1 MKQCYLS
8 WMSAGYYKKLK
19 IKVEANKMS
28 KRLAASFAK
37 AKKENRGVLGIFVSA
52 GDPDTNT
59 CIKILDGLV
68 KSGVDMIELGMPFS
82 DPMADGPAIQAA
94 SLRALKS
101 GMNLKGSL
109 EIVSQFRKKHA
120 HTPLI
125 LMGYYNPIY
134 RYGVELFLKDSQ
146 AAGADG
152 LIIVDLPPEEDAE
165 LCDLNQNSELDFIRL
180 ITPTT
185 LGDRLPFVLEKAS
198 GFIYYVSIAGITG
211 TKSAQMDS
219 ISSAVNRI
227 KQVSDLPV
235 VTGFGIRTAEQ
246 AAHIALLGDG
256 AIVGSAVVE
265 IIAESNMQNLTA
277 EKTSEKVSDFTKS
290 LADAISTH
298 KT

>member
-1 MKQCYLS
+1 
-8 WMSAGYYKKLK
+8 MSAGYYKKLQ
-19 IKVEANKMS
+19 IEVEAHKMS

-37 AKKENRGVLGIFVSA
+37 AKQENRGILGIFVSA

-59 CIKILDGLV
+59 SIKILDGLV
-68 KSGVDMIELGMPFS
+68 ESGVDMIELGMPFS

-94 SLRALKS
+94 SLRAIKS
-101 GMNLKGSL
+101 GMTLRGSL
-109 EIVSQFRKKHA
+109 EIASQFRKKHGD
-120 HTPLI
+120 TPLI

-134 RYGVELFLKDSQ
+134 RYGVELFLKEAQ

-152 LIIVDLPPEEDAE
+152 LIIVDLPPEEDVE
-165 LCDLNQNSELDFIRL
+165 LCNPSQNSELDFIRL

-185 LGDRLPFVLEKAS
+185 LGDRLPHVLEKAS

-211 TKSAQMDS
+211 TKSAQMES

-246 AAHIALLGDG
+246 AAHIASLGDG

-265 IIAESNMQNLTA
+265 IIAESDTQNLSAEDTA
-277 EKTSEKVSDFTKS
+277 RKVSDFTKL
-290 LADAISTH
+290 LADAISAH
-298 KT
+298 KPE

>member
-1 MKQCYLS
+1 
-8 WMSAGYYKKLK
+8 MSAGYYKKLQ
-19 IKVEANKMS
+19 IEVEAHKMS

-37 AKKENRGVLGIFVSA
+37 AKQENRGILGIFVSA

-59 CIKILDGLV
+59 SIKILDGLV
-68 KSGVDMIELGMPFS
+68 ESGVDMIELGMPFS

-94 SLRALKS
+94 SLRAIKS
-101 GMNLKGSL
+101 GMTLRGSL
-109 EIVSQFRKKHA
+109 EIASQFRKKHGD
-120 HTPLI
+120 TPLI

-134 RYGVELFLKDSQ
+134 RYGVELFLKDAQ

-152 LIIVDLPPEEDAE
+152 LIIVDLPPEEDVE
-165 LCDLNQNSELDFIRL
+165 LCNPSQNSELDFIRL

-185 LGDRLPFVLEKAS
+185 LGDRLPHVLEKAS

-211 TKSAQMDS
+211 TKSAQMES

-246 AAHIALLGDG
+246 AAHIASLGDG

-265 IIAESNMQNLTA
+265 IIAESDTQNLSAEDTA
-277 EKTSEKVSDFTKS
+277 RKVSDFTKS
-290 LADAISTH
+290 LADAISAH
-298 KT
+298 KPE

>member
-1 MKQCYLS
+1 
-8 WMSAGYYKKLK
+8 MSGDYSDKLQIK
-19 IKVEANKMS
+19 IEANNMS

-37 AKKENRGVLGIFVSA
+37 AKQEKRGILGIFVSA
-52 GDPDTNT
+52 GDPDINT
-59 CIKILDGLV
+59 SIKILDGLV
-68 KSGVDMIELGMPFS
+68 ESGVDMIELGMPFS

-94 SLRALKS
+94 SLRAIKS
-101 GMNLKGSL
+101 GMTLKGSL
-109 EIVSQFRKKHA
+109 EIASEFREKHA
-120 HTPLI
+120 DTPLI

-134 RYGVELFLKDSQ
+134 RYGVELFLKDAQ

-152 LIIVDLPPEEDAE
+152 LIIVDLPPEEDVE
-165 LCDLNQNSELDFIRL
+165 LCDPSQNSELDFIRL

-185 LGDRLPFVLEKAS
+185 LSDRLPFVLKKAS

-211 TKSAQMDS
+211 TKSALIES

-246 AAHIALLGDG
+246 AAHIASLGDG

-265 IIAESNMQNLTA
+265 IIAESNAQNLSAENTA
-277 EKTSEKVSDFTKS
+277 RKVSEFAKS
-290 LADAISTH
+290 LADAISAH
-298 KT
+298 KP

>member
-1 MKQCYLS
+1 
-8 WMSAGYYKKLK
+8 
-19 IKVEANKMS
+19 MS

-37 AKKENRGVLGIFVSA
+37 AKQENRGILGIFVSA

-59 CIKILDGLV
+59 SIKILDGLV
-68 KSGVDMIELGMPFS
+68 ESGVDMIELGMPFS

-94 SLRALKS
+94 SLRAIKS
-101 GMNLKGSL
+101 GMTLRGSL
-109 EIVSQFRKKHA
+109 EIASQFRKKHA
-120 HTPLI
+120 YTPLI

-134 RYGVELFLKDSQ
+134 RYGVELFLKDAQ

-152 LIIVDLPPEEDAE
+152 LIIVDLPPEEDVE
-165 LCDLNQNSELDFIRL
+165 LCNPSQNSELDFIRL

-185 LGDRLPFVLEKAS
+185 LGDRLPHVLEKAS

-211 TKSAQMDS
+211 TKSAQMES

-246 AAHIALLGDG
+246 AAHIASLGDG

-265 IIAESNMQNLTA
+265 IIAESDTQNLSAEDTA
-277 EKTSEKVSDFTKS
+277 RKVSDFTKL
-290 LADAISTH
+290 LADAISAH
-298 KT
+298 KPE

>member
-1 MKQCYLS
+1 
-8 WMSAGYYKKLK
+8 MSVGYYKKLQ
-19 IKVEANKMS
+19 IEVEAHKMS

-37 AKKENRGVLGIFVSA
+37 AKQENRGILGIFVSA

-59 CIKILDGLV
+59 SIKILDGLV
-68 KSGVDMIELGMPFS
+68 ESGVDMIELGMPFS

-94 SLRALKS
+94 SLRAIKS
-101 GMNLKGSL
+101 GMTLRGSL
-109 EIVSQFRKKHA
+109 EIASQFRKKHGD
-120 HTPLI
+120 TPLI

-134 RYGVELFLKDSQ
+134 RYGVELFLKDAQ

-152 LIIVDLPPEEDAE
+152 LIIVDLPPEEDVE
-165 LCDLNQNSELDFIRL
+165 LCNPSQNSELDFIRL

-185 LGDRLPFVLEKAS
+185 LGDRLPHVLEKAS

-211 TKSAQMDS
+211 TKSAQMES

-246 AAHIALLGDG
+246 AAHIASLGDG
-256 AIVGSAVVE
+256 AIVGSAVAE
-265 IIAESNMQNLTA
+265 IIAESGTQNLSAEDTA
-277 EKTSEKVSDFTKS
+277 RKVSDFTKS
-290 LADAISTH
+290 LADAISAH
-298 KT
+298 KPE

>member
-1 MKQCYLS
+1 
-8 WMSAGYYKKLK
+8 MSAGYYKKLQ
-19 IKVEANKMS
+19 IEVEAHKMS

-37 AKKENRGVLGIFVSA
+37 AKQENRGILGIFVSA

-59 CIKILDGLV
+59 SIKILDGLV
-68 KSGVDMIELGMPFS
+68 ESGVDMIELGMPFS

-94 SLRALKS
+94 SLRAIKS
-101 GMNLKGSL
+101 GMTLRGSL
-109 EIVSQFRKKHA
+109 EIASQFRKKHGD
-120 HTPLI
+120 TPLI

-134 RYGVELFLKDSQ
+134 RYGVELFLKDAQ

-152 LIIVDLPPEEDAE
+152 LIIVDLPPEEDVE
-165 LCDLNQNSELDFIRL
+165 LCNPSQNSELDFIRL

-185 LGDRLPFVLEKAS
+185 LGDRLPHVLEKAS

-211 TKSAQMDS
+211 TKSAQMES

-246 AAHIALLGDG
+246 AAHIASLGDG

-265 IIAESNMQNLTA
+265 IIAESDTQNLSAEDTA
-277 EKTSEKVSDFTKS
+277 RKVSDFTKL
-290 LADAISTH
+290 LADAISAH
-298 KT
+298 KPE

>member
-1 MKQCYLS
+1 
-8 WMSAGYYKKLK
+8 
-19 IKVEANKMS
+19 MS

-37 AKKENRGVLGIFVSA
+37 AKQENRGILGIFVSA

-59 CIKILDGLV
+59 SIKILDGLV
-68 KSGVDMIELGMPFS
+68 ESGVDMIELGMPFS

-94 SLRALKS
+94 SLRAIKS
-101 GMNLKGSL
+101 GMTLRGSL
-109 EIVSQFRKKHA
+109 EIASQFRKKHA
-120 HTPLI
+120 DTPLI

-134 RYGVELFLKDSQ
+134 RYGVELFLKDAQ

-152 LIIVDLPPEEDAE
+152 LIIVDLPPEEDVE
-165 LCDLNQNSELDFIRL
+165 LCDPSQNSELDFIRL

-211 TKSAQMDS
+211 TKSAQMES

-246 AAHIALLGDG
+246 AAHIASLGDG

-265 IIAESNMQNLTA
+265 IIAESNTQNL
-277 EKTSEKVSDFTKS
+277 
-290 LADAISTH
+290 
-298 KT
+298 

>member
-1 MKQCYLS
+1 
-8 WMSAGYYKKLK
+8 
-19 IKVEANKMS
+19 MS

-37 AKKENRGVLGIFVSA
+37 AKQENRGILGIFVSA

-59 CIKILDGLV
+59 SIKILDGLV
-68 KSGVDMIELGMPFS
+68 GSGVDMIELGMPFS

-94 SLRALKS
+94 SLRAIKS
-101 GMNLKGSL
+101 GMTLIGSL
-109 EIVSQFRKKHA
+109 EIASQFRKKHSD
-120 HTPLI
+120 TPLI

-134 RYGVELFLKDSQ
+134 RYGVELFLKDAQ

-152 LIIVDLPPEEDAE
+152 LIIVDLPPEEDVE
-165 LCDLNQNSELDFIRL
+165 LCDPSQNSELDFIRL

-211 TKSAQMDS
+211 TKSAQMES
-219 ISSAVNRI
+219 ISSAVNII

-246 AAHIALLGDG
+246 AAHIASLGDG

-265 IIAESNMQNLTA
+265 IIAESNTQNLSAEDTA
-277 EKTSEKVSDFTKS
+277 RKVSDFTKS

-298 KT
+298 KPE

>member
-1 MKQCYLS
+1 
-8 WMSAGYYKKLK
+8 MSAGYYKKLQ
-19 IKVEANKMS
+19 IEVEAHKMS

-37 AKKENRGVLGIFVSA
+37 AKQENRGILGIFVSA

-59 CIKILDGLV
+59 SIKILDGLV
-68 KSGVDMIELGMPFS
+68 ESGVDMIELGMPFS

-94 SLRALKS
+94 SLRAIKS
-101 GMNLKGSL
+101 GMTLRGSL
-109 EIVSQFRKKHA
+109 EIASQFRKKHGD
-120 HTPLI
+120 TPLI

-134 RYGVELFLKDSQ
+134 RYGVELFLKDAQ

-152 LIIVDLPPEEDAE
+152 LIIVDLPPEEDVE
-165 LCDLNQNSELDFIRL
+165 LCDPSQNSELDFIRL

-211 TKSAQMDS
+211 TKSAQMES

-246 AAHIALLGDG
+246 AAHIASLGDG

-265 IIAESNMQNLTA
+265 IIAESDTQNLSAEDTA
-277 EKTSEKVSDFTKS
+277 RKVSDFTKL
-290 LADAISTH
+290 LADAISAH
-298 KT
+298 KPE

>member
-1 MKQCYLS
+1 
-8 WMSAGYYKKLK
+8 MSAGYYKKLQ
-19 IKVEANKMS
+19 IEVEAHKMS

-37 AKKENRGVLGIFVSA
+37 AKQENRGILGIFVSA

-59 CIKILDGLV
+59 SIKILDGLV
-68 KSGVDMIELGMPFS
+68 ESGVDMIELGMPFS

-94 SLRALKS
+94 SLRAIKS
-101 GMNLKGSL
+101 GMTLRGSL
-109 EIVSQFRKKHA
+109 EIASQFRKKHGD
-120 HTPLI
+120 TPLI

-134 RYGVELFLKDSQ
+134 RYGVELFLKDAQ

-152 LIIVDLPPEEDAE
+152 LIIVDLPPEEDVE
-165 LCDLNQNSELDFIRL
+165 LCDPSQNSELDFIRL

-185 LGDRLPFVLEKAS
+185 LGDRLPYVLEKAS

-211 TKSAQMDS
+211 TKSAQMES

-246 AAHIALLGDG
+246 AAHIASLGDG

-265 IIAESNMQNLTA
+265 IIAESDTQNLSAEDTA
-277 EKTSEKVSDFTKS
+277 RKVSDFTKS
-290 LADAISTH
+290 LADAISAH
-298 KT
+298 KPE

>member
-1 MKQCYLS
+1 
-8 WMSAGYYKKLK
+8 MSAGYYKKLQ
-19 IKVEANKMS
+19 IEVEAHKMS

-37 AKKENRGVLGIFVSA
+37 AKQENRGILGIFVSA

-59 CIKILDGLV
+59 SIKILDGLV
-68 KSGVDMIELGMPFS
+68 ESGVDMIELGMPFS

-94 SLRALKS
+94 SLRAIKS
-101 GMNLKGSL
+101 GMTLRGSL
-109 EIVSQFRKKHA
+109 ELASQFRKKHSD
-120 HTPLI
+120 TPLI

-134 RYGVELFLKDSQ
+134 RYGVELFLKDAQ

-152 LIIVDLPPEEDAE
+152 LIIVDLPPEEDVE
-165 LCDLNQNSELDFIRL
+165 LCNPSQNSELDFIRL

-185 LGDRLPFVLEKAS
+185 LGDRLPHVLEKAS

-211 TKSAQMDS
+211 TKSAQMES

-246 AAHIALLGDG
+246 AAHIASLGDG

-265 IIAESNMQNLTA
+265 IIAESDTQNLSAEDTA
-277 EKTSEKVSDFTKS
+277 RKVSDFTKL
-290 LADAISTH
+290 LADAISAH
-298 KT
+298 KPE

>member
-1 MKQCYLS
+1 
-8 WMSAGYYKKLK
+8 MSAGYYNKLQ
-19 IKVEANKMS
+19 IEVEVHKMS

-37 AKKENRGVLGIFVSA
+37 AKQENRGILGIFVSA

-59 CIKILDGLV
+59 SIKILDGLV
-68 KSGVDMIELGMPFS
+68 ESGVDMIELGMPFS

-94 SLRALKS
+94 SLRAIKS
-101 GMNLKGSL
+101 GMTLRGSL
-109 EIVSQFRKKHA
+109 EIASQFRKKHSN
-120 HTPLI
+120 TPLI

-134 RYGVELFLKDSQ
+134 RYGVELFLKDAQ

-152 LIIVDLPPEEDAE
+152 LIIVDLPPEEDVE
-165 LCDLNQNSELDFIRL
+165 LCNPSQNSELDFIRL

-185 LGDRLPFVLEKAS
+185 LGDRLPHVLEKAS

-211 TKSAQMDS
+211 TKSAQMES

-246 AAHIALLGDG
+246 AAHIASLGDG

-265 IIAESNMQNLTA
+265 IIAESDTQNLSAEDTA
-277 EKTSEKVSDFTKS
+277 RKVSDFTKL
-290 LADAISTH
+290 LADAISAH
-298 KT
+298 KPE

>member
-1 MKQCYLS
+1 
-8 WMSAGYYKKLK
+8 MSAGYYKKLQ
-19 IKVEANKMS
+19 IEVEAHKMS

-37 AKKENRGVLGIFVSA
+37 AKQENRGILGIFVSA

-59 CIKILDGLV
+59 SIKILDGLV
-68 KSGVDMIELGMPFS
+68 ESGVDMIELGMPFS

-94 SLRALKS
+94 SLRAIKS
-101 GMNLKGSL
+101 GMTLRGSL
-109 EIVSQFRKKHA
+109 EIASQFRKKHGD
-120 HTPLI
+120 TPLI

-134 RYGVELFLKDSQ
+134 RYGVELFLKDAQ

-152 LIIVDLPPEEDAE
+152 LIIVDLPPEEDVE
-165 LCDLNQNSELDFIRL
+165 LCNPSQNSELDFIRL

-211 TKSAQMDS
+211 TKSAQMES

-246 AAHIALLGDG
+246 AAHIASLGDG

-265 IIAESNMQNLTA
+265 IIAESDTQNLSAEDTA
-277 EKTSEKVSDFTKS
+277 RKVSDFTKS
-290 LADAISTH
+290 LADAITAH
-298 KT
+298 KPE

>member
-1 MKQCYLS
+1 
-8 WMSAGYYKKLK
+8 MSEVYYKKLQ
-19 IKVEANKMS
+19 IEVEAHKMS

-37 AKKENRGVLGIFVSA
+37 AKQENRGILGIFVSA

-59 CIKILDGLV
+59 SIKILDGLV
-68 KSGVDMIELGMPFS
+68 ESGVDMIELGMPFS

-94 SLRALKS
+94 SLRAIKS
-101 GMNLKGSL
+101 GMTLRGSL
-109 EIVSQFRKKHA
+109 EIASQFRKKHSD
-120 HTPLI
+120 TPLI

-152 LIIVDLPPEEDAE
+152 LIIVDLPPEEDIE
-165 LCDLNQNSELDFIRL
+165 LCDPSQNSELDFIRL

-211 TKSAQMDS
+211 TKSAQMES

-246 AAHIALLGDG
+246 AAHIASLGDG

-265 IIAESNMQNLTA
+265 IIAESNTQNLSAEDTA
-277 EKTSEKVSDFTKS
+277 RKVSNFTKS
-290 LADAISTH
+290 LADAISAH
-298 KT
+298 

>member
-1 MKQCYLS
+1 
-8 WMSAGYYKKLK
+8 MSAGYYKKLQ
-19 IKVEANKMS
+19 IEVEAHKMS
-28 KRLAASFAK
+28 KRLAASFAT
-37 AKKENRGVLGIFVSA
+37 AKQENRGILGIFVSA

-59 CIKILDGLV
+59 SIKILDGLV
-68 KSGVDMIELGMPFS
+68 ESGVDMIELGMPFS

-94 SLRALKS
+94 SLRAIKS
-101 GMNLKGSL
+101 GMTLRGSL
-109 EIVSQFRKKHA
+109 EIASQFRKKHGD
-120 HTPLI
+120 TPLI

-134 RYGVELFLKDSQ
+134 RYGVELFLKDAQ

-152 LIIVDLPPEEDAE
+152 LIIVDLPPEEDVE
-165 LCDLNQNSELDFIRL
+165 LCVPSQNSELDFIRL

-211 TKSAQMDS
+211 TKSAQMES

-246 AAHIALLGDG
+246 AAHIASLGDG

-265 IIAESNMQNLTA
+265 IIAESDTQNLSAEDTA
-277 EKTSEKVSDFTKS
+277 RKVSDFTKS
-290 LADAISTH
+290 LADAISAH
-298 KT
+298 KPD

>member
-1 MKQCYLS
+1 
-8 WMSAGYYKKLK
+8 MSAGYYKKLQ
-19 IKVEANKMS
+19 IEVEAHKMS

-37 AKKENRGVLGIFVSA
+37 AKQENRGILGIFVSA

-59 CIKILDGLV
+59 SIKILDGLV
-68 KSGVDMIELGMPFS
+68 ESGVDMIELGMPFS

-94 SLRALKS
+94 SLRAIKS
-101 GMNLKGSL
+101 GMTLRGSL
-109 EIVSQFRKKHA
+109 EIASQFRKKHGD
-120 HTPLI
+120 TPLI

-134 RYGVELFLKDSQ
+134 RYGVELFLKDAQ

-152 LIIVDLPPEEDAE
+152 LIIVDLPPEEDVE
-165 LCDLNQNSELDFIRL
+165 LCNPSQNSELDFIRL

-211 TKSAQMDS
+211 TKSAQMES

-246 AAHIALLGDG
+246 AAHIASLGDG

-265 IIAESNMQNLTA
+265 IIAESDTQNLSAEDTA
-277 EKTSEKVSDFTKS
+277 RKVSDFTKL
-290 LADAISTH
+290 LADAISAH
-298 KT
+298 KPE

>member
-1 MKQCYLS
+1 
-8 WMSAGYYKKLK
+8 MSVDYYKKLQ
-19 IKVEANKMS
+19 IEVEAHKMS

-37 AKKENRGVLGIFVSA
+37 AKQENRGILGIFVSA

-59 CIKILDGLV
+59 SIKILDGLV
-68 KSGVDMIELGMPFS
+68 ESGVDMIELGMPFS

-94 SLRALKS
+94 SLRAIKS
-101 GMNLKGSL
+101 GMTLIGSL
-109 EIVSQFRKKHA
+109 EIASQFRKKHSD
-120 HTPLI
+120 TPLI

-134 RYGVELFLKDSQ
+134 RYGVELFLKDAQ

-152 LIIVDLPPEEDAE
+152 LIIVDLPPEEDIE
-165 LCDLNQNSELDFIRL
+165 LCDPSQNSELDFIRL

-211 TKSAQMDS
+211 TKSAQMES

-246 AAHIALLGDG
+246 AAHIASVGDG

-265 IIAESNMQNLTA
+265 IIAESNTQNLSAEDTA
-277 EKTSEKVSDFTKS
+277 RKVSNFTKS

-298 KT
+298 KPE

>member
-1 MKQCYLS
+1 
-8 WMSAGYYKKLK
+8 MSAGYYKKLQ
-19 IKVEANKMS
+19 IEVEAHKMS

-37 AKKENRGVLGIFVSA
+37 AKQENRGILGIFVSA

-59 CIKILDGLV
+59 SIKILDGLV
-68 KSGVDMIELGMPFS
+68 ESGVDMIELGMPFS

-94 SLRALKS
+94 SLRAIKS
-101 GMNLKGSL
+101 GMTLRGSL
-109 EIVSQFRKKHA
+109 EIASQFRKKHA
-120 HTPLI
+120 DTPLI

-134 RYGVELFLKDSQ
+134 RYGVELFLKDAQ

-152 LIIVDLPPEEDAE
+152 LIIVDLPPEEDVE
-165 LCDLNQNSELDFIRL
+165 LCNPSQNSELDFIRL

-185 LGDRLPFVLEKAS
+185 LGDRLPHVLEKAS

-211 TKSAQMDS
+211 TKSAQMES

-246 AAHIALLGDG
+246 AAHIASLGDG

-265 IIAESNMQNLTA
+265 IIAESDTQNLLAEDTA
-277 EKTSEKVSDFTKS
+277 RKVSDFTKL
-290 LADAISTH
+290 LADAISAH
-298 KT
+298 KPE

>member
-1 MKQCYLS
+1 
-8 WMSAGYYKKLK
+8 MSAGYYKKLQ
-19 IKVEANKMS
+19 IEVEAHKMS

-37 AKKENRGVLGIFVSA
+37 AKQENRGILGIFVSA

-59 CIKILDGLV
+59 SIKILDGLV
-68 KSGVDMIELGMPFS
+68 ESGVDMIELGMPFS

-94 SLRALKS
+94 SLRAIKS
-101 GMNLKGSL
+101 GMTLRGSL
-109 EIVSQFRKKHA
+109 EIASQFRKKHGD
-120 HTPLI
+120 TPLI

-134 RYGVELFLKDSQ
+134 RYGVELFLKDAQ

-152 LIIVDLPPEEDAE
+152 LIIVDLPPEEDVE
-165 LCDLNQNSELDFIRL
+165 LCDPSQNSELDFIRL

-211 TKSAQMDS
+211 TKSAQMES

-246 AAHIALLGDG
+246 AAHIASLGDG

-265 IIAESNMQNLTA
+265 IIAESDTQNLSAEDTA
-277 EKTSEKVSDFTKS
+277 RKVSDFTKS
-290 LADAISTH
+290 LADAISAH
-298 KT
+298 KPE

>member
-1 MKQCYLS
+1 
-8 WMSAGYYKKLK
+8 MSAVYYKKLK

-28 KRLAASFAK
+28 KRLAASFTK

-59 CIKILDGLV
+59 SIKILDGLV

-109 EIVSQFRKKHA
+109 EIASQFRKKHA

-146 AAGADG
+146 AAGVDG
-152 LIIVDLPPEEDAE
+152 LIIVDLPPEEDSE

-211 TKSAQMDS
+211 TKSAQMES
-219 ISSAVNRI
+219 ISSAINRI

-246 AAHIALLGDG
+246 AAHIASLGDG

>member
-1 MKQCYLS
+1 
-8 WMSAGYYKKLK
+8 MSAGYYKKLQ
-19 IKVEANKMS
+19 IEVEAHKMS

-37 AKKENRGVLGIFVSA
+37 AKQENRGILGIFVSA

-59 CIKILDGLV
+59 SIKILDGLV
-68 KSGVDMIELGMPFS
+68 ESGVDMIELGMPFS

-94 SLRALKS
+94 SLRAIKS
-101 GMNLKGSL
+101 GMTLRGSL
-109 EIVSQFRKKHA
+109 EIASQFRKKHGD
-120 HTPLI
+120 TPLI

-134 RYGVELFLKDSQ
+134 RYGVELFLKDAQ

-152 LIIVDLPPEEDAE
+152 LIIVDLPPEEDVE
-165 LCDLNQNSELDFIRL
+165 LCDPSQNSELDFIRL

-185 LGDRLPFVLEKAS
+185 LGDRLPHVLEKAS

-211 TKSAQMDS
+211 TKSAQMES

-246 AAHIALLGDG
+246 AAHIASLGDG

-265 IIAESNMQNLTA
+265 IIAESDTQNLSAEDTA
-277 EKTSEKVSDFTKS
+277 RKVSDFTKS
-290 LADAISTH
+290 LADAITAH
-298 KT
+298 KPE

>member
-1 MKQCYLS
+1 
-8 WMSAGYYKKLK
+8 MSAGYYKKLQ
-19 IKVEANKMS
+19 IEVEAHKMS

-37 AKKENRGVLGIFVSA
+37 AKQENRGILGIFVSA

-59 CIKILDGLV
+59 SIKILDGLV
-68 KSGVDMIELGMPFS
+68 ESGVDMIELGMPFS

-94 SLRALKS
+94 SLRAIKS
-101 GMNLKGSL
+101 GMTLRGSL
-109 EIVSQFRKKHA
+109 EIASQFRKKHGD
-120 HTPLI
+120 TPLI

-134 RYGVELFLKDSQ
+134 RYGVELFLKDAQ

-152 LIIVDLPPEEDAE
+152 LIIVDLPPEEDVE
-165 LCDLNQNSELDFIRL
+165 LCNPSQNSELDFIRL

-211 TKSAQMDS
+211 TKSAQMES

-246 AAHIALLGDG
+246 AAHIASLGDG

-265 IIAESNMQNLTA
+265 IIAESDTQNLSAEDTA
-277 EKTSEKVSDFTKS
+277 RKVSDFTKS
-290 LADAISTH
+290 LADAISAH
-298 KT
+298 KPE